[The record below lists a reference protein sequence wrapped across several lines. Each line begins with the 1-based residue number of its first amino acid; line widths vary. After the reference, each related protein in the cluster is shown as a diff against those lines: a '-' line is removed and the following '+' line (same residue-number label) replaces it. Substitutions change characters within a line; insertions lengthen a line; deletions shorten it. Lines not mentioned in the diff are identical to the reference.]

1 MAKDASISRRV
12 SPCVLAYIARNFAMP
27 YVGAIIGFMALFMLV
42 DSINGDMRDFLEENT
57 KIKREMAADTAMQV
71 SQQAD
76 KAAQTGE
83 AASSEARGGRQLIP
97 WSVILTYLLAK
108 QPQNLTYVIPFA
120 SLLAASFM
128 TMMLGKNSELT
139 AMRAAGMSLFT
150 CCLPVWVI
158 AALSCAVVL
167 GINESWGPA
176 CLKKA
181 DAIETAYLKH
191 GKVKNR
197 SAFGFELE
205 HRDWLI
211 DSLSMDGES
220 TGVIVRQYR
229 PDGTMEYL
237 LSAQS
242 AEYDDGWLFKKGF
255 VKHYGADGAPLR
267 QSPDFFEELKKGYTE
282 SPADIHSHSIERDRM
297 TIAELRNVLRSG
309 LVTSRREL
317 NLLKTLLFHR
327 CLFPLAALIAAL
339 FGVSLTISTDRM
351 GAMNGFATA
360 VGSLLLFY
368 LLTEVG
374 VLCVKN
380 GWLAPLGGFSPILG
394 GILPTIAFLMLA
406 VRTMWKRA

>member
-1 MAKDASISRRV
+1 MAKDATISRRI
-12 SPCVLAYIARNFAMP
+12 SSCVLAYIARNFAMP

-57 KIKREMAADTAMQV
+57 KIKRELVADAQI
-71 SQQAD
+71 QIDQAD
-76 KAAQTGE
+76 KTAKPSAGE
-83 AASSEARGGRQLIP
+83 GRQLIP

-139 AMRAAGMSLFT
+139 AMRAAGMSLFS
-150 CCLPVWVI
+150 CCIPVWVM

-167 GINESWGPA
+167 AINESWGPA

-191 GKVKNR
+191 GKVKSR
-197 SAFGFELE
+197 SAFAFELE

-211 DSLSMDGES
+211 DSLSLDGVS

-229 PDGTMEYL
+229 PDGTTEYL

-242 AEYDDGWLFKKGF
+242 AKFKEGWFFKNGF
-255 VKHYGADGAPLR
+255 VKSYGIDGTPLR
-267 QSPDFFEELKKGYTE
+267 QSPEFFDELKKDYTE
-282 SPADIHSHSIERDRM
+282 SPENIHSHSIERERM
-297 TIAELRNVLRSG
+297 TIAELRNVLCSG
-309 LVTSRREL
+309 LVTSKREL

-360 VGSLLLFY
+360 VASLLLFY
-368 LLTEVG
+368 LLTEIG

-380 GWLAPLGGFSPILG
+380 GWFAPLGGFSPIMG
-394 GILPTIAFLMLA
+394 GILPTIAFLLLA
-406 VRTMWKRA
+406 FRTMWRRA

>member
-1 MAKDASISRRV
+1 MARDATISRRI

-57 KIKREMAADTAMQV
+57 KIKRELVA
-71 SQQAD
+71 
-76 KAAQTGE
+76 E
-83 AASSEARGGRQLIP
+83 AATQPASQAVNAGKEVSEPGGAGRRQLIP
-97 WSVILTYLLAK
+97 WSVIVTYLLAK

-139 AMRAAGMSLFT
+139 AMRAAGMSLFA
-150 CCLPVWVI
+150 CCIPVWVM
-158 AALSCAVVL
+158 AGLSCAVVL
-167 GINESWGPA
+167 AINESWGPA

-181 DAIETAYLKH
+181 DAIEVAFLKH

-211 DSLSMDGES
+211 DSLSLDGES

-229 PDGTMEYL
+229 PDGTTEYL

-242 AEYDDGWLFKKGF
+242 AEYKDGWLFKDGF
-255 VKHYGADGAPLR
+255 VKSYGEDGTPLR
-267 QSPDFFEELKKGYTE
+267 ESPLFFEELKKDYTE
-282 SPADIHSHSIERDRM
+282 SPENIHSHSIERDRM
-297 TIAELRNVLRSG
+297 TIAELRNVLCSG

-380 GWLAPLGGFSPILG
+380 GWFAPLGGFSPIVG
-394 GILPTIAFLMLA
+394 GILPTIAFLLLA
-406 VRTMWKRA
+406 VRTMWRRA